1 MADDPSP
8 DDILFDFPK
17 QKRTDGLRQD
27 PSGAPAPHISEQQL
41 AKLNDSVRVLEQRIK
56 KLESPPRP
64 WALESEL
71 NVLADRVHDVESH
84 APDQPMPL
92 LENRAHRMGWAA
104 WVVTLITAAVAGGAA
119 GGAAGRF
126 F

>member
-17 QKRTDGLRQD
+17 QKRTAGLRQD
-27 PSGAPAPHISEQQL
+27 LSEAPAPQMSEQQL
-41 AKLNDSVRVLEQRIK
+41 AKLDDSVRVLEKRIK
-56 KLESPPRP
+56 NLES
-64 WALESEL
+64 LESQL

-84 APDQPMPL
+84 APGQPMPI
-92 LENRAHRMGWAA
+92 LEDRANRMGWAA
-104 WVVTLITAAVAGGAA
+104 WTVTLITAAVAGGAA
-119 GGAAGRF
+119 GAAAGRF